1 MSFATEFVPHSLLR
15 PALHSLTAIAAA
27 GDRQGRHPRGTE
39 THSSPAAQRLPADRC
54 VLSIRALL
62 SLLTHRQPPRSDRR
76 GQDAALTHR
85 RPHGGAVTVPVRSV
99 SAPGLASQP
108 CAARTRA
115 ALRALEE
122 TRAGPFHNLA
132 AVSLVKR
139 TRPGTRAQGPECA
152 AR

>member
-15 PALHSLTAIAAA
+15 PALHSLTAILAA

-54 VLSIRALL
+54 VLSVRALL

-85 RPHGGAVTVPVRSV
+85 RPHGGAVTVPVWSV
-99 SAPGLASQP
+99 SA
-108 CAARTRA
+108 RTGTREP
-115 ALRALEE
+115 ALRGAHPRCSPS
-122 TRAGPFHNLA
+122 T
-132 AVSLVKR
+132 
-139 TRPGTRAQGPECA
+139 
-152 AR
+152 